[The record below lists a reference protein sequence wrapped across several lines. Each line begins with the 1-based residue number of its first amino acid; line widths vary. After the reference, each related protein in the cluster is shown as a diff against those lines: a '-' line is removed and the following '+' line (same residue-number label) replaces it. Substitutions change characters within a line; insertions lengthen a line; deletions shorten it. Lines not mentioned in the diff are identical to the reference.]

1 MLQAEQKTFWV
12 ILHWNRKQCF
22 DSPGSPLLTVIAGQI
37 LDSTGF
43 CRSRFICHLCSIAT
57 CNAVIAI
64 YGDSL
69 LSVIFSSLCSFW
81 SKPHSMMP
89 KETSSYL
96 FAVLQMSG
104 DKKQTNK
111 KGLLMYETV
120 HEVPVPFV
128 LSVFHHSLFFL
139 LCMYAC
145 RHIFASFCNSE
156 NFTSTRVFPL
166 TLSQKFPLSYDWA
179 PQPLYACQ
187 EDVKITSFQFHV
199 SSQWRG
205 KCLFISLYL
214 NFKCKTLTCA
224 KIKTDPT

>member
-1 MLQAEQKTFWV
+1 MLQAEQETFRV
-12 ILHWNRKQCF
+12 ILYWNRKQCF

-37 LDSTGF
+37 LNSTGF

-89 KETSSYL
+89 KETSYL

-128 LSVFHHSLFFL
+128 LCFPPQSLLSFVHVCMPSHLCLILQLWELHIHSRL
-139 LCMYAC
+139 
-145 RHIFASFCNSE
+145 SF
-156 NFTSTRVFPL
+156 
-166 TLSQKFPLSYDWA
+166 D
-179 PQPLYACQ
+179 
-187 EDVKITSFQFHV
+187 
-199 SSQWRG
+199 
-205 KCLFISLYL
+205 FIS
-214 NFKCKTLTCA
+214 
-224 KIKTDPT
+224 KIHFELWLSTTAIIRLSRACEDYKLSISCQQSVER

>member
-1 MLQAEQKTFWV
+1 MLQAEQETFWV

-81 SKPHSMMP
+81 SKPHSMIP

-128 LSVFHHSLFFL
+128 HVCMPSHLCLILQLWELHIHSRLSF
-139 LCMYAC
+139 
-145 RHIFASFCNSE
+145 
-156 NFTSTRVFPL
+156 
-166 TLSQKFPLSYDWA
+166 D
-179 PQPLYACQ
+179 
-187 EDVKITSFQFHV
+187 
-199 SSQWRG
+199 
-205 KCLFISLYL
+205 FIS
-214 NFKCKTLTCA
+214 
-224 KIKTDPT
+224 KIHFELWLSTTAIICLSRACEDYKLSISCQQSVER